1 MIGRLTSKRTSP
13 ITDAF
18 SKADAQSVR
27 VGTELT
33 FPIAS
38 TSGEEKSY
46 GETITDR
53 DDDPD
58 AELSDRAGGRRHDV
72 DARLSRARRSANWP
86 VLANVSRK

>member
-1 MIGRLTSKRTSP
+1 MLSLKLTPRVYVSGPSP
-13 ITDAF
+13 
-18 SKADAQSVR
+18 
-27 VGTELT
+27 ELT

-58 AELSDRAGGRRHDV
+58 ADLSDRAGGRRHDV